1 MNLTDYFRRFVK
13 VIEDYLSAGLII
25 DHKIEIDVR
34 MDKLGVVRGTIR
46 FVNDSQLFFTE
57 YID

>member
-1 MNLTDYFRRFVK
+1 MNLIDYYRQFVK

-34 MDKLGVVRGTIR
+34 MDKLGLIKGTIR
-46 FVNDSQLFFTE
+46 LVCRFK
-57 YID
+57 I